1 MKIGDVR
8 CWSRCRERRHGAV
21 LGNGNVKEGVGG
33 EESKKRGSAQG
44 VRGPEVTKAANEEA
58 GRGVADRRSL
68 EARVGGQN
76 VES

>member
-1 MKIGDVR
+1 M
-8 CWSRCRERRHGAV
+8 
-21 LGNGNVKEGVGG
+21 GG
-33 EESKKRGSAQG
+33 KESKKRGSAQG

-68 EARVGGQN
+68 EAQVGGQN